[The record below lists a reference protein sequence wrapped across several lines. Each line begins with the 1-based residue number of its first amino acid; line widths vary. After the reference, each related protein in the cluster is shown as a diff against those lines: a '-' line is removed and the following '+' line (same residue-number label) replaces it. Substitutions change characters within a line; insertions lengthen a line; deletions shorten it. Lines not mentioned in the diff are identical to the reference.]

1 MLPTQLLRAK
11 AQNKNMNIT
20 LIMIQRFCLAIN
32 ELKTEEQTQLIRTLN
47 IH

>member
-20 LIMIQRFCLAIN
+20 LIMIQRFFFSNKRIKDGGADPIN
-32 ELKTEEQTQLIRTLN
+32 KNT
-47 IH
+47 